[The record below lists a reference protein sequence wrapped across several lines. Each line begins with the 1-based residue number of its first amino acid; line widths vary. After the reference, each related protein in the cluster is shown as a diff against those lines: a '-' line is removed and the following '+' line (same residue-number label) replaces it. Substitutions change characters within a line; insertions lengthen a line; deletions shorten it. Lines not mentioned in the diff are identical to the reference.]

1 MKCIFNLLLTG
12 CRFNG
17 LSIKTSKD
25 NPSHRYR
32 REANHMRLWQRIQH
46 INIITVGT
54 KVLFGVALAT
64 NIFIGA
70 LVYFNMQSSETIKNT
85 VDDVLTIREN
95 LSVNL
100 REKIFELQKEFVE
113 LPTLFESNPQ
123 QQIIDIIKE
132 RSPVADTETL
142 EGRSNYARLF
152 SRSERRDISK
162 GKVIVQNDNGKTV
175 VAYGIVDGEN
185 TFSDTVVRLNLQ
197 QGIPSNAA
205 EEISEIIT
213 TTENEQS
220 SGQALRQKVLELNA
234 MTADTALGAEK
245 TRNEILQHVDSI
257 TAKENLLADVRRQ
270 QKELTMYMGLIA
282 ILANMLILF
291 FLIRQVI
298 ERPLSSLTTTID
310 EIQRGNFPEIP
321 QLNRRDQ
328 IGVLADAVYKFRQAL
343 QKIHAENERKNLDK
357 QAIDKTVATA
367 ATMINDL
374 ESQAT
379 QLVALSHT
387 LQTLAE
393 KTGTRAEKVSNNAK
407 DTTENTDQV
416 SASAVELEG
425 VVNRL
430 NTQVGEQENLLD
442 EIITKNTTSQ
452 NHVKDLGQAV
462 KEIDG
467 IITLVRDITEQTQ
480 LLALNAT
487 IEAARAGEAGKG
499 FSIVATEMKELST
512 RTQQAASD
520 ILYKVDAITEAGETL
535 TRNFNEVEGYLTNLN
550 EITIGIS
557 GGIEQQNLEVNT
569 ITALAAKTSSN
580 THIVS
585 STIQQVTRDAG
596 ETSELSHRVHE
607 HADGIA
613 AQLTLLLEETT
624 TKLQQVQEQKP
635 NAPAGFALINTK
647 KEGVSLPRA
656 A

>member
-1 MKCIFNLLLTG
+1 
-12 CRFNG
+12 
-17 LSIKTSKD
+17 
-25 NPSHRYR
+25 
-32 REANHMRLWQRIQH
+32 MRLWQRIQL

-54 KVLFGVALAT
+54 KVLCGVALAT

-100 REKIFELQKEFVE
+100 REKIFELQKEFLE

-123 QQIIDIIKE
+123 QEIIDIIKK
-132 RSPVADTETL
+132 RYPVADTETL
-142 EGRSNYARLF
+142 EGRTNYARLF
-152 SRSERRDISK
+152 SRSERRDISQ
-162 GKVIVQNDNGKTV
+162 GKVVVQNDTGKTV
-175 VAYGIVDGEN
+175 VSYGIVDEEN
-185 TFSDTVVRLNLQ
+185 TFSDKVVRLNLQ
-197 QGIPSNAA
+197 QGTPSSAA
-205 EEISEIIT
+205 EEISGIIA

-220 SGQALRQKVLELNA
+220 SGQTLRQKVLELNA

-245 TRNEILQHVDSI
+245 TRNEILQHVDNI

-270 QKELTMYMGLIA
+270 QKESTIYMGLLA
-282 ILANMLILF
+282 IFANMLILF
-291 FLIRQVI
+291 FLIRRVI
-298 ERPLSSLTTTID
+298 ERPLSSLTATID
-310 EIQRGNFPEIP
+310 EIQKGNFPEIP

-328 IGVLADAVYKFRQAL
+328 IGVLANAVYNFRQAL
-343 QKIHAENERKNLDK
+343 QKIHEENERKNQEK
-357 QAIDKTVATA
+357 QAIDTTVNTA

-379 QLVALSHT
+379 KLVALSHN

-393 KTGTRAEKVSNNAK
+393 KTGTQAENVANNAK
-407 DTTENTDQV
+407 DTAENTDQV

-452 NHVKDLGQAV
+452 NHVKELGQAV

-487 IEAARAGEAGKG
+487 IEAARAGGAGKG

-512 RTQQAASD
+512 RTQQAASN
-520 ILYKVDAITEAGETL
+520 ILYKVDAITLAGETL
-535 TRNFNEVEGYLTNLN
+535 AQNFNEIEGYLTNLN

-569 ITALAAKTSSN
+569 ITELAAKTSSN

-585 STIQQVTRDAG
+585 SSIQKVTQEAG
-596 ETSELSHRVHE
+596 ETSKLSDQVHE
-607 HADGIA
+607 HADSIA
-613 AQLTLLLEETT
+613 AQLTILLEETT
-624 TKLQQVQEQKP
+624 TKLQQVQDQKH
-635 NAPAGFALINTK
+635 NAPAGFALINAK
-647 KEGVSLPRA
+647 KEEVSLPRA